1 MDRTTR
7 KNTMNQTVNSPALP
21 AQGPANM
28 PLASSD
34 DEIHL
39 SEYFD
44 ILIDRKWLVMSVAAI
59 VLGLGVAYAVFSTPV
74 YQSNLLIQV
83 EDSAP
88 DAKGFL
94 GDATSLFD
102 VKTPAIGEIQII
114 RSRMVLGPTVDNILL
129 STDAQPKF
137 IPVVGTWLAKRSVGL
152 SEPGFFGMGGF
163 VSGTERI
170 DIKRFDVPASM
181 EDGPEFTVTALANG
195 QYTLAHESLATP
207 LTGTVDTLLSFEND
221 GGTIA
226 LFISRL
232 DGKPGAQFTIHRASQ
247 LVTIEQLQKRLV
259 LAEQGKQSNVINVS
273 LEDSDRF
280 RLSRTLN
287 ELGKQYVRQI
297 VERKAAEAEK
307 TLNFLDRQLPEFRKQ
322 LEASEAAYTKF
333 RNKNGTVA
341 LDEEA
346 KLVLAQTVELQTK
359 LLETQQRRRELA
371 ARYTDINP
379 RMETID
385 AQVGA
390 INRQIGA
397 INSRVGTMPTLQ
409 QDAFRLERDVR
420 VNSELY
426 KSLLNSSLQLRL
438 VKEGKIGNVRLLDK
452 AVESK
457 LPVKPQKPLI
467 VALALVLGLLAGTA
481 AAIIRSFYSGG
492 IRSPQEIE
500 THTGLHVYSSV
511 PFTAEQDLLE
521 KRIASKTKGIQLLA
535 HSYPENPAIESL
547 RSLRLAIQFATLDS
561 GNNRV
566 LVTGATPSVGKSF
579 LSSNF
584 AAIMAGAGKRV
595 LLIDA
600 DLRRGHIHQQFGV
613 ERLVG
618 LSDVVAGL
626 LTPEQAIRPQILPN
640 LDLLTTGK
648 LPPNPADMM
657 MSDSMARVLE
667 TLGTQYDYVII
678 DTPPVLVAAD
688 AAAVAPLVGAV
699 LLIARSAVTQLGELN
714 ESAKRLTRAGSQVSG
729 VLFNAMDMTQR
740 HYGAGGYKY
749 GGYRYKQYSY
759 GT

>member
-1 MDRTTR
+1 
-7 KNTMNQTVNSPALP
+7 MNQTVISPAQP
-21 AQGPANM
+21 AQGLTQIPVTA
-28 PLASSD
+28 PD

-44 ILIDRKWLVMSVAAI
+44 ILIDRKWLVLTVAGL
-59 VLGLGVAYAVFSTPV
+59 VLALGVAYAMFSTPV
-74 YQSNLLIQV
+74 YQSNLLLQV

-94 GDATSLFD
+94 GDANSLFD
-102 VKTPAIGEIQII
+102 VKTQVVGEIQII
-114 RSRMVLGPTVDNILL
+114 RSRMVLGPTVDNTLL
-129 STDAQPKF
+129 SVDAQPKY
-137 IPVVGTWLAKRSVGL
+137 IPVIGKWLAKKSAGL
-152 SEPGFFGMGGF
+152 SEPGFFGIGGY

-170 DIKRFDVPASM
+170 DVKQFDVPASL
-181 EDGPEFTVTALANG
+181 EDGPEFTVTVLADG
-195 QYTLAHESLATP
+195 QFTLTHENLAES
-207 LTGTVDTLLSFEND
+207 LTGTTGKLLNVVNEN
-221 GGTIA
+221 GTIA
-226 LFISRL
+226 LLISRL

-273 LEDSDRF
+273 LEDTDRF

-287 ELGKQYVRQI
+287 ELGKQYVLQN
-297 VERKAAEAEK
+297 VQRKSAEAEK
-307 TLNFLDRQLPEFRKQ
+307 TLSFLDKQLPEFRKQ
-322 LEASEAAYTKF
+322 LESSEDAYTKF

-379 RMETID
+379 RVETID
-385 AQVGA
+385 AQLSA

-397 INSRVGTMPTLQ
+397 INSRVGTMPTMQ

-457 LPVKPQKPLI
+457 LAVKPQKPLV
-467 VALALVLGLLAGTA
+467 VALALVLGLLAGAA
-481 AAIIRSFYSGG
+481 AAIIRSLYSGG

-500 THTGLHVYSSV
+500 TNTGLHVYSSV
-511 PFTAEQDLLE
+511 PFTAEQAMLE
-521 KRIASKTKGIQLLA
+521 KRIASHTGGVQLLA
-535 HSYPENPAIESL
+535 ISHPDNPAIESL

-566 LVTGATPSVGKSF
+566 LVTGATPGVGKSF

-613 ERLVG
+613 ERLDG

-626 LTPEQAIRPQILPN
+626 LTPAQAIRPQVVPN

-667 TLGTQYDYVII
+667 TLAAQYDYVII

-699 LLIARSAVTQLGELN
+699 LLVARSAVTQLGELN
-714 ESAKRLTRAGSQVSG
+714 ESAKRLTQAGSQVSG

-749 GGYRYKQYSY
+749 GGYRYKQYRY
-759 GT
+759 ET